1 SLLGFSSDT
10 SKRPPSQ
17 DSFEVTVA
25 RWRSRVAAH
34 SSPPIRQILPT
45 PPGLPCQPAVLVLPG
60 QREEGRTIIYSPTAT
75 SAVPSRKRRRSP
87 TTSVVVASLVLG
99 ALSPVRA
106 DLLSPRKRI
115 RDSDSMI
122 DFEVSSEESF
132 MPYVPRE
139 IGLGVDVEDSY
150 EPYTEP
156 DIDLDVQANIDA
168 CIAFANDIVARG
180 TNARVEVGT
189 MADEEAEP
197 SARGTIRIGVNQVTH
212 PVVANDTVEPVR
224 EDHPDLVSADRS
236 LEVIQRGLDVVMQ
249 ELYDHM
255 VKIPIHRVR
264 VIESVQRDQGHRI
277 VATSH
282 QGAAMSEMTSTL
294 ETMSTATRS
303 GMTQDTIDKLI
314 AKRMEKSL
322 EAYNAARNPRTE
334 TEMEDEQQD
343 DNVKANGNNG
353 NGNGNGN
360 GNPNVNKEVL
370 IVRVDAAYAMTWK
383 ALIKLMTEVYCPRNK
398 IQKMETELWNLIVKG
413 NYLTAYNQRFQELT
427 LLCTKMVPEE
437 EDQVEKYIRGLPD
450 NILGNVI
457 ATEPTRLHYA
467 IRIVN
472 NLMDQRLKGYI
483 VKNAKNK
490 RRFDN
495 NSRDNRGQQQPFK
508 RQNVNSQNVARA
520 YTVGNNVERKAY
532 AGNLPYCNKYK
543 MHHEGPC
550 TVKCSNYKRV
560 GHLTRDCK
568 AAVAATIQ
576 RAPVGN
582 QTSVTWYECGRQ
594 GHYRSECPKLRIQ
607 NRENKTGNK
616 IRNNEAKVRAY
627 AIGGGGASPDFNVVT
642 GTFLLNNRYA
652 SMLFDSGADKSFVL
666 TTFSALLD
674 VIPST

>member
-1 SLLGFSSDT
+1 
-10 SKRPPSQ
+10 
-17 DSFEVTVA
+17 
-25 RWRSRVAAH
+25 
-34 SSPPIRQILPT
+34 
-45 PPGLPCQPAVLVLPG
+45 
-60 QREEGRTIIYSPTAT
+60 
-75 SAVPSRKRRRSP
+75 
-87 TTSVVVASLVLG
+87 
-99 ALSPVRA
+99 
-106 DLLSPRKRI
+106 
-115 RDSDSMI
+115 
-122 DFEVSSEESF
+122 
-132 MPYVPRE
+132 
-139 IGLGVDVEDSY
+139 
-150 EPYTEP
+150 
-156 DIDLDVQANIDA
+156 
-168 CIAFANDIVARG
+168 
-180 TNARVEVGT
+180 
-189 MADEEAEP
+189 
-197 SARGTIRIGVNQVTH
+197 
-212 PVVANDTVEPVR
+212 
-224 EDHPDLVSADRS
+224 
-236 LEVIQRGLDVVMQ
+236 
-249 ELYDHM
+249 
-255 VKIPIHRVR
+255 
-264 VIESVQRDQGHRI
+264 
-277 VATSH
+277 
-282 QGAAMSEMTSTL
+282 
-294 ETMSTATRS
+294 TMSTATRS

-360 GNPNVNKEVL
+360 GNPNVNKE
-370 IVRVDAAYAMTWK
+370 
-383 ALIKLMTEVYCPRNK
+383 
-398 IQKMETELWNLIVKG
+398 G

-450 NILGNVI
+450 NIQGNVI

-652 SMLFDSGADKSFVL
+652 SMLFDSGADKSFVS